1 MTELEIAD
9 WRRRI
14 NALYAE
20 IRRLGAAAGWRRA
33 WQHWRDTRRDLFRDH
48 PASPHP
54 DGTAPVL
61 FDYDPAWALSAALR
75 PFNRAPPAHCLD
87 TGADGETVLVP
98 LAQTDGLA
106 PALGQ
111 ELTVYWLAG
120 YGGGLFLPFR
130 DGGAATYGGGRY
142 LLDSRKGADLGT
154 VGDDR
159 LILDFNFAFN
169 PSCAYDPTWVC
180 PLAPAEN
187 RVARPVPAGE
197 RAP

>member
-1 MTELEIAD
+1 MGKQFLP
-9 WRRRI
+9 
-14 NALYAE
+14 
-20 IRRLGAAAGWRRA
+20 LGR
-33 WQHWRDTRRDLFRDH
+33 
-48 PASPHP
+48 
-54 DGTAPVL
+54 
-61 FDYDPAWALSAALR
+61 
-75 PFNRAPPAHCLD
+75 
-87 TGADGETVLVP
+87 
-98 LAQTDGLA
+98 TDGLA

-111 ELTVYWLAG
+111 ELTVIGWPVMAAVS
-120 YGGGLFLPFR
+120 FAVPR
-130 DGGAATYGGGRY
+130 RGAATYGGGRY

-154 VGDDR
+154 VADGR

>member
-9 WRRRI
+9 WRRRV

-54 DGTAPVL
+54 DGTAPAL

-75 PFNRAPPAHCLD
+75 PFDRAPPDLRLD

-98 LAQTDGLA
+98 LGRTDGLA

-154 VGDDR
+154 VADGR
-159 LILDFNFAFN
+159 LILDFNFAFT

>member
-9 WRRRI
+9 WRRRV

-20 IRRLGAAAGWRRA
+20 TRRLGAAAGWRRA
-33 WQHWRDTRRDLFRDH
+33 WEHWRDTRTDLFRDH
-48 PASPHP
+48 PASPSP
-54 DGTAPVL
+54 DGTAPAL

-75 PFNRAPPAHCLD
+75 PFDSAPPALRLD
-87 TGADGETVLVP
+87 TGADGETTLVP
-98 LAQTDGLA
+98 LGRTDGLA

-130 DGGAATYGGGRY
+130 DAGPATYGGGRY

-154 VGDDR
+154 DTAGR
-159 LILDFNFAFN
+159 LTLDFNFAFN
-169 PSCAYDPTWVC
+169 PSCAYNPAWVC
-180 PLAPAEN
+180 PLAPTEN
-187 RVARPVPAGE
+187 HVARPVQAGE

>member
-9 WRRRI
+9 WRRRV

-54 DGTAPVL
+54 DGTAPAL

-75 PFNRAPPAHCLD
+75 PFDRAPPAHRLD

-98 LAQTDGLA
+98 LGRTDGLA

-154 VGDDR
+154 VADGR

-169 PSCAYDPTWVC
+169 PSCAYDPAWVC